1 MLKIKCLSL
10 DLKNNS
16 ELAIPYEY
24 LLHRSKYLDFYIH
37 AICIYGIK
45 NGKKHTKMCYLGEK
59 LLPT

>member
-24 LLHRSKYLDFYIH
+24 LLHRSKFFAIDHEDKNYLIR
-37 AICIYGIK
+37 GQKVK
-45 NGKKHTKMCYLGEK
+45 NAK
-59 LLPT
+59 